1 MTARHLYILPLLLCM
16 CCICSSC
23 SGVRDAQQTVA
34 MADSLR
40 VNEGITCDDSLA
52 LAEAYSTLGHWRL
65 IYPDDYARSC
75 YYYGR
80 MLRNRNDQVA
90 AMQAFIRGTH
100 APYIQRF
107 IPLPQFTE
115 YHIIGRIYSN
125 MGTMCHSAGEYELA
139 YAMNE
144 ESSESFHKVCDTTAY
159 YYALNAMALQ
169 LAEQKQH
176 DETLSLLARIE
187 AECTDSNVLTKIW
200 ETKAIMYERADM
212 YDSALYA
219 AKELNAR
226 GYFTSIGDVIE
237 AQAFWNLQQYDSAL
251 YYAQLVMRHQYV
263 SYQDKFNMLYILT
276 YNDST
281 IDNDEV
287 KKRAEERA
295 DIDKEILDP
304 LHEQLTQ
311 AVDLL
316 RSDLDKKPH
325 YLNIALLLFSL
336 VLVGCTT
343 WSAAFWIK
351 RRHKR
356 SMDAIVTKH
365 QEIQQDISVQRQAL
379 YAETERERQ
388 KQSDIHQQCE
398 ELAEQSR
405 MIRAEH
411 SAYYEQLRQEIE
423 KNCILLRNMQNL
435 EKELS
440 WRENDALCI
449 IADKNLNLLASKL
462 RALNVLN
469 EREIHLCIL
478 VTIGGFTD
486 KQLANLLFYSD
497 NSIRSIKMKTATKLG
512 TTSTH
517 LREILIEKAV
527 CAVEKNS

>member
-1 MTARHLYILPLLLCM
+1 M
-16 CCICSSC
+16 CCLCSSC
-23 SGVRDAQQTVA
+23 REVHEAQHTVA
-34 MADSLR
+34 VADSLR
-40 VNEGITCDDSLA
+40 VKEGVTCDDSLA
-52 LAEAYSTLGHWRL
+52 LANAYTTLGHWRL

-80 MLRNRNDQVA
+80 MLRNRNDQVS
-90 AMQAFIRGTH
+90 AMRAFISGTH
-100 APYIQRF
+100 APYVHRF
-107 IPLPQFTE
+107 TPLPHFTD
-115 YHIIGRIYSN
+115 YHILGRIYSN
-125 MGTMCHSAGEYELA
+125 MGAMCHLADEFELS
-139 YAMNE
+139 YDMYKQ
-144 ESSESFHKVCDTTAY
+144 SSEQFYKVFDSTSYFYT
-159 YYALNAMALQ
+159 LNAMALE
-169 LAEQKQH
+169 LAVQKQH
-176 DETLSLLARIE
+176 DETLNLLAMIE
-187 AECTDSNVLTKIW
+187 AECTDSNVLTKLW
-200 ETKAIMYERADM
+200 ETKAIMYEKACM

-219 AKELNAR
+219 AKELKAR
-226 GYFTSIGDVIE
+226 GYSASIGDVIE

-251 YYAQLVMRHQYV
+251 YYAQRVMRHPYV
-263 SYQDKFNMLYILT
+263 TNKDKFNMLYILT

-311 AVDLL
+311 AIDMLW
-316 RSDLDKKPH
+316 SDLDKKPH

-336 VLVGCTT
+336 ALVGCTT
-343 WSAAFWIK
+343 WSAAFRIK

-365 QEIQQDISVQRQAL
+365 QEIQQDISVQRQTL

-388 KQSDIHQQCE
+388 KQSDIHRQCE

-411 SAYYEQLRQEIE
+411 SAYYNQLRQEIE
-423 KNCILLRNMQNL
+423 NNCILLRNIQNL

-462 RALNVLN
+462 RALNVLT